1 MSKAGR
7 KPGPGNPAP
16 RAVALRYDGRGA
28 PRVTAKGEGLV
39 AARILE
45 LAREHNV
52 PLHEDA
58 ALAATLARIELNT
71 EIPENLYRAVA
82 QVIAFAYLLS
92 GKTAPGASPAP

>member
-1 MSKAGR
+1 MSAR
-7 KPGPGNPAP
+7 ARTPPPGDPPP

-39 AARILE
+39 AEKILE
-45 LAREHNV
+45 LARAHDI
-52 PLHEDA
+52 PLYEDA
-58 ALAATLARIELNT
+58 ALAATLARIELGT

-92 GKTAPGASPAP
+92 GKTAPGASRAQ